1 MRSVLKETG
10 RQANQKLS
18 REILLIFL
26 ISVATGLAVYF
37 FLLSMAGPIVWNYCE
52 VNHIVLTEM
61 QQIDTDYFIQNGSLL
76 VAVLLFLLVF
86 LVLMGRKL
94 SYLQTILN
102 GIDALRIHHMD
113 YSIPIEGDNEF
124 TELARSINYLSK
136 TERELDE
143 KEKQMKQEREL
154 LIRALSHDIR
164 TPLTAIRSYSELM
177 ADRAEE
183 TELTQEEMKDY
194 IHLMMRKADQMK
206 ELTDQLLENSRH
218 RPEWIEDG
226 KLLMEQLVLEW
237 VEQVEDRFECN
248 IDLTECP
255 TFAARIDIRDFLR
268 IFDNLHSNI
277 EKYADENASVELM
290 IGVTDG
296 RLCIRQK
303 NKKKKDAVYVESH
316 QIGLLSIKSIAGNY
330 GGSVVVRNEEETFEI
345 QILLLEIL

>member
-255 TFAARIDIRDFLR
+255 TFAARIDIRDFQR